1 MQYKYSNLDLFD
13 SLKFWLFMNY
23 TFIVLLI
30 LIYCISTSHFL
41 AYFIETASTNKEEKR
56 RNPLGKKNERRERE
70 RGNFKFKSETL
81 AN

>member
-1 MQYKYSNLDLFD
+1 
-13 SLKFWLFMNY
+13 MNY

-41 AYFIETASTNKEEKR
+41 AYFIETASTNKEEKKSFR
-56 RNPLGKKNERRERE
+56 QKKMRERE